1 MAQTLRRM
9 KILSTFFVLF
19 AVTLL
24 VSVGYAQDLW
34 GASPFGGQERGAS
47 PLAFQGLLGRAAEV
61 KERHADRLMA
71 NPDVV
76 GAGVGVTQDGKPGV
90 IILTKRAGVVGVPSE
105 LEGVPVE
112 VVVTGEIFAIPVHA
126 EEPSPSVGAK
136 GKIRIDRTQWFQ
148 RPVPIGVSTGN
159 ANECSAGTIGARVKD
174 LGSDGSVYAL
184 SNNHVYA
191 RENHA
196 QIGESILQPGLYD
209 TQCIL
214 TSNNDIG
221 TLYDFVPIT
230 FGANGSNT
238 IDAAIAV
245 SDTYTLDN
253 KTPGDGYGTPSATL
267 ADAEVGLP
275 VMKYGRTSGQTKGA
289 IYLINGTI
297 LVGYSSG
304 TARFINQIGVLGSRG
319 AFIKAGDSG
328 SLLVTSPG
336 KNPVGLLFAGD
347 SSGKYAF
354 ANPIADVLSHFIVL
368 IAIDGAT
375 Q

>member
-1 MAQTLRRM
+1 MARTPRRM
-9 KILSTFFVLF
+9 KILSTCFVLF

-24 VSVGYAQDLW
+24 VSVGYAQDL
-34 GASPFGGQERGAS
+34 GGTPPFGDQERGAS
-47 PLAFQGLLGRAAEV
+47 TLAFQGLLGRAAEV

-90 IILTKRAGVVGVPSE
+90 IILTKQPGVVGVPTE

-112 VVVTGEIFAIPVHA
+112 VVVTGEIFAIPA
-126 EEPSPSVGAK
+126 QEKEPSPSAGTK
-136 GKIRIDRTQWFQ
+136 GKASIDRTKWFE

-174 LGSDGSVYAL
+174 SNGVYAL

-191 RENHA
+191 LENNA
-196 QIGESILQPGLYD
+196 GPNDDILQPGLYD
-209 TQCIL
+209 TQCVFNPDNFL
-214 TSNNDIG
+214 G
-221 TLYDFVPIT
+221 TLDNFVEINFST
-230 FGANGSNT
+230 IANNM

-245 SDTYTLDN
+245 SSTNILGN
-253 KTPGDGYGTPSATL
+253 ATPRDGYGTPSANTVDAAVDL
-267 ADAEVGLP
+267 A
-275 VMKYGRTSGQTKGA
+275 VMKYGRTSGQTKGK
-289 IYLINGTI
+289 IYLIDGTI

-328 SLLVTSPG
+328 SLLVTSSD
-336 KNPVGLLFAGD
+336 KKPVGLLFAGD

-354 ANPIADVLSHFIVL
+354 ANPIGLVLDTFHVS
-368 IAIDGAT
+368 IDGT
-375 Q
+375 TP